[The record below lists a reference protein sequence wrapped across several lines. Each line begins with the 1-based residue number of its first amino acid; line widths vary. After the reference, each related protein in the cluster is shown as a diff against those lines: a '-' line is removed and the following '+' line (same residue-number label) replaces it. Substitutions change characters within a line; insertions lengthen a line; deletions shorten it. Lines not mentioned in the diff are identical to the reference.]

1 MSELY
6 KIILPMLLWSSTA
19 SSQTLKQLLS
29 TLILKWDKL
38 SSAERVA
45 YISGV
50 IDTMINYTTDDDG
63 VKWSRHYYSCIK
75 RANMQNG
82 QLANN
87 LQKYVRARS
96 DLQKGTVQEAMIHYL
111 GELCGSPTQ

>member
-6 KIILPMLLWSSTA
+6 KIILPVLLLSSTA
-19 SSQTLKQLLS
+19 SSQTAAFYPYS
-29 TLILKWDKL
+29 KWDRL

-50 IDTMINYTTDDDG
+50 IDTMINYTTDEDG
-63 VKWSRHYYSCIK
+63 VKWSRHYYNCIK
-75 RANMQNG
+75 RTNMQNG

-87 LQKYVRARS
+87 LQEYVGVRS
-96 DLQKGTVQEAMIHYL
+96 DLQKGTVQEAILHYL
-111 GELCGSPTQ
+111 GELCGSPAQ